1 MSTSAQ
7 PGRTWPLVGR
17 TAELDDLDALLAS
30 TAGGEGGT
38 VLVEGEA
45 GIGRTGLVEALTSS
59 AHLLSLELRAA
70 RATPDRPAPFALL
83 ADALLVHPPGV
94 ARGPVET
101 ELLDLLDAL
110 HADGR
115 SVPAAGASTAQ
126 RHHRAAEL
134 FAALLRRRGDSSP
147 WVLVLEDVHDAD
159 AASLGVLHDLAHEGD
174 VPRALVVLTMR
185 PVPSRAVLSTVVDAW
200 VRAGA
205 RYLEL
210 RPLGPLATVELAERL
225 VGGSVGPA
233 LRGTLATTGG
243 NPRLVTD
250 VVRTARSAGALEAR
264 DGVVDVQGAAWLP
277 ALDALVRSRLEYLDE
292 DVVDLLAHASV
303 LGTSFVVTDLAVLSG
318 CPVPD
323 CWRTLRVALAAGV
336 VHARADRLVFRHDLV
351 RGALYS
357 GLDERRRRTMHAR
370 AAWTLQE
377 AGAPTQIVA
386 GHLERAR

>member
-1 MSTSAQ
+1 M
-7 PGRTWPLVGR
+7 
-17 TAELDDLDALLAS
+17 
-30 TAGGEGGT
+30 
-38 VLVEGEA
+38 
-45 GIGRTGLVEALTSS
+45 
-59 AHLLSLELRAA
+59 
-70 RATPDRPAPFALL
+70 
-83 ADALLVHPPGV
+83 
-94 ARGPVET
+94 
-101 ELLDLLDAL
+101 
-110 HADGR
+110 
-115 SVPAAGASTAQ
+115 
-126 RHHRAAEL
+126 
-134 FAALLRRRGDSSP
+134 
-147 WVLVLEDVHDAD
+147 
-159 AASLGVLHDLAHEGD
+159 
-174 VPRALVVLTMR
+174 
-185 PVPSRAVLSTVVDAW
+185 
-200 VRAGA
+200 
-205 RYLEL
+205 
-210 RPLGPLATVELAERL
+210 
-225 VGGSVGPA
+225 
-233 LRGTLATTGG
+233 
-243 NPRLVTD
+243 TD